1 MKRRELLRRTALM
14 LGGLASGSVAQAVL
28 AGVDGRSKIE
38 NPLFSSGQRSMTA
51 VVAELIIPETD
62 TPGAVE
68 AGVPHFIELMV
79 SDWYTDTERDIFFA
93 GLKSLNQFCQE
104 NFGRGFLD
112 CNEEQQIKSLEHA
125 EQESKTYKGKP
136 ADLMSKDVDEN
147 TPFFTKIKELTV
159 LGYYTSE
166 VGAKQELS
174 YNPMPM
180 KFDGDF
186 DFAEVG
192 RQWSS

>member
-1 MKRRELLRRTALM
+1 MNRRELLKRSACV
-14 LGGLASGSVAQAVL
+14 LGGVASGTLTHAVL
-28 AGVDGRSKIE
+28 AGVDGRAKIE
-38 NPLFSSGQRSMTA
+38 NPLLNAGQRSA
-51 VVAELIIPETD
+51 VAAIAELIIPQTD
-62 TPGAVE
+62 TPGAIE

-79 SDWYTDTERDIFFA
+79 SDWYTPTERKIFLS
-93 GLKSLNQFCQE
+93 GLKALGQFCLASDKKD
-104 NFGRGFLD
+104 FVA
-112 CNEEQQIKSLEHA
+112 CSTEQQIAALQHA
-125 EQESKTYKGKP
+125 EQESKSYNGEQ
-136 ADLMSKDVDEN
+136 AQFMSNAVDEN

-166 VGAKQELS
+166 VGAKQELN

-180 KFDGDF
+180 KYDGDF

>member
-1 MKRRELLRRTALM
+1 MNRRDLLKRSACV
-14 LGGLASGSVAQAVL
+14 LGGVASATLTRAVL
-28 AGVDGRSKIE
+28 AGVDGRTNIE
-38 NPLFSSGQRSMTA
+38 HPLLNASQRSA
-51 VVAELIIPETD
+51 VAAIADLIIPQTD
-62 TPGAVE
+62 TPGANE

-79 SDWYTDTERDIFFA
+79 SDWYTATEKNIFFS
-93 GLKSLNQFCQE
+93 GLKALDQFCLE
-104 NFGRGFLD
+104 NDKKDFVS
-112 CNEEQQIKSLEHA
+112 CSAEQQTAALQQA
-125 EQESKTYKGKP
+125 EQDSSSYKGEQ
-136 ADLMSKDVDEN
+136 ARLMSNAVDEN

-180 KFDGDF
+180 KYDGDF